1 MPVSKKP
8 PKQRSATVHDFIV
21 SKPDGDKLYFQQVRI
36 AQKYIDQIDRLC
48 QDRRMKTA
56 RHAWLLEAIFEKL
69 DREEPA
75 ASTVDSRKSDS

>member
-8 PKQRSATVHDFIV
+8 LKRRSATVHDFIV

-48 QDRRMKTA
+48 QGRRMKTS

-69 DREEPA
+69 DRDGPG
-75 ASTVDSRKSDS
+75 SRKSDS